1 MKVIHLTFLFC
12 ILVLWVSCGSSKKA
26 VVSEE
31 STAVKRTA
39 LSESDQHRLDYFY
52 LEAMRQKLQGHHL
65 EAFDLF
71 NHCYDVCPDMPEV
84 LYELALYHFNMQEDS
99 LALNLLKR
107 ASALDPKN
115 TYYQETLATYYLNK
129 NDAEQALTY
138 LEAIATLAPNNREVL
153 AQLVHVYI
161 NLNRPTDAI
170 RILDRLEVLEGK
182 LANVS
187 YQKFNLYRQLNEEKK
202 AFAELESLC
211 KEYPHE
217 MSYRLAIGNQLLEAD
232 RIDEARK
239 VYEQVRKAEP
249 HHPGL
254 NLSMLELYKK
264 TGADSLYVAMR
275 DSLLFAQG
283 TEDEMRVALMRDY
296 ISEQMRKDSLGKEQ
310 VETVFAQLDERY
322 PKDLKLLQLRA
333 AYLATYD
340 KSNDSAFVAI
350 MDRVIDL
357 EPENTEALF
366 YLIQYYGQHQEFERL
381 EHLCRRGVLTH
392 PEELICHY
400 FLGVAC
406 YQQDKKREA
415 LQAFQEGV
423 LQKTEQSRPKMV
435 ADLYSVMGD
444 LYHELG
450 RDKDAFIAYDS
461 CLTYQADNISCL
473 NNYAYYLS
481 LEERELDKAEE
492 MSYRTIRIEPNNRTY
507 LDTYAWI
514 LFQKERYAEAQ
525 KYIDIV
531 CPPDSSD
538 TALLNDIG
546 LSGVVLEHAGDIA
559 ALNDN
564 TEQALRFWQL
574 AQKAGGR
581 DLTATLPRKIK
592 LKKYIKK

>member
-1 MKVIHLTFLFC
+1 MKVIRLTFCFC
-12 ILVLWVSCGSSKKA
+12 ILVMWFSCGSSKKTA
-26 VVSEE
+26 VSEE
-31 STAVKRTA
+31 PTTVKHTV
-39 LSESDQHRLDYFY
+39 LSENDQRRLEYFY
-52 LEAMRQKLQGHHL
+52 LEATQQKLQEHHV

-71 NHCYDVCPDMPEV
+71 NHCYDICPDAPEV
-84 LYELALYHFNMQEDS
+84 LYELAIYRFNLRQDS
-99 LALNLLKR
+99 IALNLLKR

-115 TYYQETLATYYLNK
+115 TYYQETLATYYLN
-129 NDAEQALTY
+129 NNETEQALTY
-138 LEAIATLAPNNREVL
+138 LEALATLAPNRSDVL
-153 AQLVHVYI
+153 AKLVHVYS
-161 NLNRPTDAI
+161 NLNRQKDAI
-170 RILDRLEVLEGK
+170 RVLDRIEVLEGK

-217 MSYRLAIGNQLLEAD
+217 MSYRLAIGNQLLEAG

-239 VYEQVRKAEP
+239 IYEQVRKAEP

-254 NLSMLELYKK
+254 SLSMLELYKK
-264 TGADSLYVAMR
+264 TGADSLYATMR
-275 DSLLFAQG
+275 DSLLITQG
-283 TEDEMRVALMRDY
+283 TDDEMRVALMRDY
-296 ISEQMRKDSLGKEQ
+296 ISEKMRKDSLGMQQ
-310 VETVFAQLDERY
+310 VETMFAQLDERY
-322 PKDLKLLQLRA
+322 PKHLGMLQLRA

-392 PEELICHY
+392 PEELVCHY
-400 FLGVAC
+400 YLGIAC

-415 LQAFQEGV
+415 LQAFQEGI
-423 LQKTEQSRPKMV
+423 LQKTEQSRPTMV
-435 ADLYSVMGD
+435 ADLYSIMGD
-444 LYHELG
+444 MYHELG
-450 RDKDAFIAYDS
+450 REKDAFIAYDS
-461 CLTYQADNISCL
+461 CLTYQADNVSCL
-473 NNYAYYLS
+473 NNYAYFLS
-481 LEERELDKAEE
+481 LEERDLDKAEE
-492 MSYRTIRIEPNNRTY
+492 MSYRTIRIEPNNKTY

-525 KYIDIV
+525 KYIDLV

-538 TALLNDIG
+538 EALLNDIS
-546 LSGVVLEHAGDIA
+546 LAGVVLEHAGDIA
-559 ALNDN
+559 ALNN
-564 TEQALRFWQL
+564 NVEQALRFWQL

-581 DLTATLPRKIK
+581 GLTATLPRKIK
-592 LKKYIKK
+592 LKKYVKE

>member
-1 MKVIHLTFLFC
+1 M
-12 ILVLWVSCGSSKKA
+12 
-26 VVSEE
+26 
-31 STAVKRTA
+31 
-39 LSESDQHRLDYFY
+39 
-52 LEAMRQKLQGHHL
+52 
-65 EAFDLF
+65 
-71 NHCYDVCPDMPEV
+71 
-84 LYELALYHFNMQEDS
+84 
-99 LALNLLKR
+99 
-107 ASALDPKN
+107 
-115 TYYQETLATYYLNK
+115 
-129 NDAEQALTY
+129 
-138 LEAIATLAPNNREVL
+138 
-153 AQLVHVYI
+153 
-161 NLNRPTDAI
+161 
-170 RILDRLEVLEGK
+170 
-182 LANVS
+182 
-187 YQKFNLYRQLNEEKK
+187 
-202 AFAELESLC
+202 
-211 KEYPHE
+211 
-217 MSYRLAIGNQLLEAD
+217 
-232 RIDEARK
+232 
-239 VYEQVRKAEP
+239 
-249 HHPGL
+249 
-254 NLSMLELYKK
+254 
-264 TGADSLYVAMR
+264 
-275 DSLLFAQG
+275 
-283 TEDEMRVALMRDY
+283 
-296 ISEQMRKDSLGKEQ
+296 
-310 VETVFAQLDERY
+310 
-322 PKDLKLLQLRA
+322 
-333 AYLATYD
+333 
-340 KSNDSAFVAI
+340 
-350 MDRVIDL
+350 
-357 EPENTEALF
+357 
-366 YLIQYYGQHQEFERL
+366 